1 MTQQHDDDVLQAV
14 PPLDATIVAHDNN
27 NNDNMEPV
35 PPCSMSHNDDDDM
48 PWAMP
53 LKQLSKLF
61 GKDMLLILAK
71 GV

>member
-1 MTQQHDDDVLQAV
+1 MTQQHNDNVLQAV

-27 NNDNMEPV
+27 NND
-35 PPCSMSHNDDDDM
+35 DM

-61 GKDMLLILAK
+61 GKGMLLILAK